1 MQLISQN
8 PTDEDFIQDPYKFY
22 KNFVSTDGLYY
33 WNEYN
38 MPAVFDPAGQELLF
52 KDKRFGREKLKNQS
66 NNHEKHLKA
75 FYHVESNSMLE
86 LEPPKHTRLRG
97 LVLRAFTTRKIN
109 TIQPEIA
116 ALSYKLLDDLKSN
129 NVDILK
135 GFATQLPVIVIA
147 RLLLTNVKDS
157 KKLSA
162 KKREEI
168 FSMVEENNIEYSF
181 NESSNTFI
189 DQFGIKNANEKVL
202 TDSISDIYTGNEIV
216 YVDHFKIND
225 FKSISVVRGED
236 NCRAIALASIIA
248 KVLRDNLM
256 VKFSEKYPEYSF
268 EKNKGYG
275 TKDHREAISKYGLS
289 NIHRKSFSL
298 KPI

>member
-1 MQLISQN
+1 MI
-8 PTDEDFIQDPYKFY
+8 EDK
-22 KNFVSTDGLYY
+22 VWS
-33 WNEYN
+33 E
-38 MPAVFDPAGQELLF
+38 DPAKYIIGADEV
-52 KDKRFGREKLKNQS
+52 GRGS
-66 NNHEKHLKA
+66 FA
-75 FYHVESNSMLE
+75 GPICAAAV
-86 LEPPKHTRLRG
+86 
-97 LVLRAFTTRKIN
+97 KIN
-109 TIQPEIA
+109 YSHLA
-116 ALSYKLLDDLKSN
+116 
-129 NVDILK
+129 
-135 GFATQLPVIVIA
+135 
-147 RLLLTNVKDS
+147 LLTNVKDS

-225 FKSISVVRGED
+225 FKSIPVVRGED

-256 VKFSEKYPEYSF
+256 IKFSEKYPEYSF

>member
-1 MQLISQN
+1 MIEDKIWLEDPNKYIIGA
-8 PTDEDFIQDPYKFY
+8 DEVGRGSFAGPICA
-22 KNFVSTDGLYY
+22 S
-33 WNEYN
+33 
-38 MPAVFDPAGQELLF
+38 AVKIKHSHLELL
-52 KDKRFGREKLKNQS
+52 S
-66 NNHEKHLKA
+66 N
-75 FYHVESNSMLE
+75 V
-86 LEPPKHTRLRG
+86 R
-97 LVLRAFTTRKIN
+97 
-109 TIQPEIA
+109 
-116 ALSYKLLDDLKSN
+116 
-129 NVDILK
+129 
-135 GFATQLPVIVIA
+135 
-147 RLLLTNVKDS
+147 DS

-168 FSMVEENNIEYSF
+168 YSMVQNNNIEYSF
-181 NESSNTFI
+181 KESSNIFI

-202 TDSISDIYTGNEIV
+202 TESISDIYTGNEIV

-236 NCRAIALASIIA
+236 NCRAIALASIVA

-256 VKFSEKYPEYSF
+256 IKFSESYPEYSF

-275 TKDHREAISKYGLS
+275 TRDHREAIAKYGLS

>member
-1 MQLISQN
+1 MI
-8 PTDEDFIQDPYKFY
+8 EDK
-22 KNFVSTDGLYY
+22 VWS
-33 WNEYN
+33 E
-38 MPAVFDPAGQELLF
+38 DPAKYIIGADEV
-52 KDKRFGREKLKNQS
+52 GRGS
-66 NNHEKHLKA
+66 FA
-75 FYHVESNSMLE
+75 GPICAAAV
-86 LEPPKHTRLRG
+86 
-97 LVLRAFTTRKIN
+97 KIN
-109 TIQPEIA
+109 YSHLA
-116 ALSYKLLDDLKSN
+116 
-129 NVDILK
+129 
-135 GFATQLPVIVIA
+135 
-147 RLLLTNVKDS
+147 LLTNVKDS

-168 FSMVEENNIEYSF
+168 FLMVKENNIEYSF
-181 NESSNTFI
+181 NESSNRFI

-216 YVDHFKIND
+216 YVDHFKINN

>member
-1 MQLISQN
+1 MIEDKVWSEN
-8 PTDEDFIQDPYKFY
+8 PAKYIIGADEVGRGSFAGPICAA
-22 KNFVSTDGLYY
+22 
-33 WNEYN
+33 
-38 MPAVFDPAGQELLF
+38 AV
-52 KDKRFGREKLKNQS
+52 
-66 NNHEKHLKA
+66 
-75 FYHVESNSMLE
+75 
-86 LEPPKHTRLRG
+86 
-97 LVLRAFTTRKIN
+97 KIN
-109 TIQPEIA
+109 YSHLA
-116 ALSYKLLDDLKSN
+116 
-129 NVDILK
+129 
-135 GFATQLPVIVIA
+135 
-147 RLLLTNVKDS
+147 LLTNVKDS

-181 NESSNTFI
+181 NESSNRFI

-256 VKFSEKYPEYSF
+256 IKFSEKYPEYSF

>member
-1 MQLISQN
+1 MIEDKIWLEDPNKYIIGA
-8 PTDEDFIQDPYKFY
+8 DEVGRGSFAGPICA
-22 KNFVSTDGLYY
+22 S
-33 WNEYN
+33 
-38 MPAVFDPAGQELLF
+38 AVKIKHSHLELL
-52 KDKRFGREKLKNQS
+52 S
-66 NNHEKHLKA
+66 N
-75 FYHVESNSMLE
+75 V
-86 LEPPKHTRLRG
+86 R
-97 LVLRAFTTRKIN
+97 
-109 TIQPEIA
+109 
-116 ALSYKLLDDLKSN
+116 
-129 NVDILK
+129 
-135 GFATQLPVIVIA
+135 
-147 RLLLTNVKDS
+147 DS

-168 FSMVEENNIEYSF
+168 YSMVRNNNIEYSF
-181 NESSNTFI
+181 KESSNIFI

-202 TDSISDIYTGNEIV
+202 TESISDIYTGNEIV

-236 NCRAIALASIIA
+236 NCRAIALASIVA

-256 VKFSEKYPEYSF
+256 IKFSESYPEYSF

-275 TKDHREAISKYGLS
+275 TRDHREAISKFGLS

>member
-1 MQLISQN
+1 MI
-8 PTDEDFIQDPYKFY
+8 EDK
-22 KNFVSTDGLYY
+22 VWS
-33 WNEYN
+33 E
-38 MPAVFDPAGQELLF
+38 DPAKYIIGADEV
-52 KDKRFGREKLKNQS
+52 GRGS
-66 NNHEKHLKA
+66 FA
-75 FYHVESNSMLE
+75 GPICAAAV
-86 LEPPKHTRLRG
+86 
-97 LVLRAFTTRKIN
+97 KIN
-109 TIQPEIA
+109 YSHLA
-116 ALSYKLLDDLKSN
+116 
-129 NVDILK
+129 
-135 GFATQLPVIVIA
+135 
-147 RLLLTNVKDS
+147 LLTNVKDS

-202 TDSISDIYTGNEIV
+202 ADSISDIYTGNEIV

-236 NCRAIALASIIA
+236 NCRAIALASIVA

-256 VKFSEKYPEYSF
+256 IKFSEKYPEYSF

-275 TKDHREAISKYGLS
+275 TRDHREAISKYGLS

>member
-1 MQLISQN
+1 MI
-8 PTDEDFIQDPYKFY
+8 EDKIWSEDPYKFIIGADEVGRGS
-22 KNFVSTDGLYY
+22 FAG
-33 WNEYN
+33 
-38 MPAVFDPAGQELLF
+38 PICAAAVKINHSHLELL
-52 KDKRFGREKLKNQS
+52 
-66 NNHEKHLKA
+66 A
-75 FYHVESNSMLE
+75 
-86 LEPPKHTRLRG
+86 
-97 LVLRAFTTRKIN
+97 
-109 TIQPEIA
+109 
-116 ALSYKLLDDLKSN
+116 
-129 NVDILK
+129 
-135 GFATQLPVIVIA
+135 
-147 RLLLTNVKDS
+147 NVKDS

-162 KKREEI
+162 KKREKI
-168 FSMVEENNIEYSF
+168 FSIVQENNIEYSF
-181 NESSNTFI
+181 KESSNNFI

-256 VKFSEKYPEYSF
+256 IKFSEKYPEYSF

>member
-1 MQLISQN
+1 MI
-8 PTDEDFIQDPYKFY
+8 EDK
-22 KNFVSTDGLYY
+22 VWS
-33 WNEYN
+33 E
-38 MPAVFDPAGQELLF
+38 DPAKYIIGADEV
-52 KDKRFGREKLKNQS
+52 GRGS
-66 NNHEKHLKA
+66 FA
-75 FYHVESNSMLE
+75 GPICAAAV
-86 LEPPKHTRLRG
+86 
-97 LVLRAFTTRKIN
+97 KIN
-109 TIQPEIA
+109 YSHLA
-116 ALSYKLLDDLKSN
+116 
-129 NVDILK
+129 
-135 GFATQLPVIVIA
+135 
-147 RLLLTNVKDS
+147 LLTNVKDS

-202 TDSISDIYTGNEIV
+202 TDSISDIYNGNEIV

-256 VKFSEKYPEYSF
+256 IKFSEKYPEYSF

>member
-1 MQLISQN
+1 MI
-8 PTDEDFIQDPYKFY
+8 EDKVWF
-22 KNFVSTDGLYY
+22 
-33 WNEYN
+33 E
-38 MPAVFDPAGQELLF
+38 DPAKYIIGADEV
-52 KDKRFGREKLKNQS
+52 GRGS
-66 NNHEKHLKA
+66 FA
-75 FYHVESNSMLE
+75 GPICAAAV
-86 LEPPKHTRLRG
+86 
-97 LVLRAFTTRKIN
+97 KIN
-109 TIQPEIA
+109 YSHLA
-116 ALSYKLLDDLKSN
+116 
-129 NVDILK
+129 
-135 GFATQLPVIVIA
+135 
-147 RLLLTNVKDS
+147 LLTNVKDS

-225 FKSISVVRGED
+225 FNSISVVRGED
-236 NCRAIALASIIA
+236 NCRAIALASIVA

-256 VKFSEKYPEYSF
+256 IKFSEKYPEYSF

-275 TKDHREAISKYGLS
+275 TKNHREAISKYGLS

>member
-1 MQLISQN
+1 MI
-8 PTDEDFIQDPYKFY
+8 EDK
-22 KNFVSTDGLYY
+22 VWS
-33 WNEYN
+33 E
-38 MPAVFDPAGQELLF
+38 DPAKYIIGADEV
-52 KDKRFGREKLKNQS
+52 GRGS
-66 NNHEKHLKA
+66 FA
-75 FYHVESNSMLE
+75 GPICAAAV
-86 LEPPKHTRLRG
+86 
-97 LVLRAFTTRKIN
+97 KIN
-109 TIQPEIA
+109 YSHLT
-116 ALSYKLLDDLKSN
+116 
-129 NVDILK
+129 
-135 GFATQLPVIVIA
+135 
-147 RLLLTNVKDS
+147 LLTNVKDS

-168 FSMVEENNIEYSF
+168 FLMVKENNIEYSF

-256 VKFSEKYPEYSF
+256 IKFSEKYPEYSF

>member
-1 MQLISQN
+1 MI
-8 PTDEDFIQDPYKFY
+8 EDKVWP
-22 KNFVSTDGLYY
+22 
-33 WNEYN
+33 E
-38 MPAVFDPAGQELLF
+38 DPAKYIIGSDEV
-52 KDKRFGREKLKNQS
+52 GRGS
-66 NNHEKHLKA
+66 FA
-75 FYHVESNSMLE
+75 GPICAAAV
-86 LEPPKHTRLRG
+86 
-97 LVLRAFTTRKIN
+97 KIN
-109 TIQPEIA
+109 YSHLA
-116 ALSYKLLDDLKSN
+116 
-129 NVDILK
+129 
-135 GFATQLPVIVIA
+135 
-147 RLLLTNVKDS
+147 LLTNVKDS

-202 TDSISDIYTGNEIV
+202 TDSISDIYTGNEVV

-256 VKFSEKYPEYSF
+256 IKFSEKYPEYSF

>member
-1 MQLISQN
+1 MIEDKIWLEDPNKYIIGA
-8 PTDEDFIQDPYKFY
+8 DEVGRGSFAGPICA
-22 KNFVSTDGLYY
+22 S
-33 WNEYN
+33 
-38 MPAVFDPAGQELLF
+38 AVKIKHSHLELL
-52 KDKRFGREKLKNQS
+52 S
-66 NNHEKHLKA
+66 N
-75 FYHVESNSMLE
+75 V
-86 LEPPKHTRLRG
+86 R
-97 LVLRAFTTRKIN
+97 
-109 TIQPEIA
+109 
-116 ALSYKLLDDLKSN
+116 
-129 NVDILK
+129 
-135 GFATQLPVIVIA
+135 
-147 RLLLTNVKDS
+147 DS

-168 FSMVEENNIEYSF
+168 YSMVRNNNIEYSF
-181 NESSNTFI
+181 KESSNIFI

-202 TDSISDIYTGNEIV
+202 TESISDIYTGNEIV

-256 VKFSEKYPEYSF
+256 IKFSESYPEYSF

-275 TKDHREAISKYGLS
+275 TRDHREAIAKYGLS

>member
-1 MQLISQN
+1 MIEDKVWSEDPNQYIIGA
-8 PTDEDFIQDPYKFY
+8 DEVGRGSFAGPICAA
-22 KNFVSTDGLYY
+22 
-33 WNEYN
+33 
-38 MPAVFDPAGQELLF
+38 AV
-52 KDKRFGREKLKNQS
+52 
-66 NNHEKHLKA
+66 
-75 FYHVESNSMLE
+75 
-86 LEPPKHTRLRG
+86 
-97 LVLRAFTTRKIN
+97 KIN
-109 TIQPEIA
+109 YSH
-116 ALSYKLLDDLKSN
+116 L
-129 NVDILK
+129 V
-135 GFATQLPVIVIA
+135 
-147 RLLLTNVKDS
+147 LLTNVKDS

-202 TDSISDIYTGNEIV
+202 TDSISDIYTSKEIV

-236 NCRAIALASIIA
+236 NCRAIALASIVA

-256 VKFSEKYPEYSF
+256 IIFSEKYPEYSF

>member
-1 MQLISQN
+1 MI
-8 PTDEDFIQDPYKFY
+8 EDK
-22 KNFVSTDGLYY
+22 VWS
-33 WNEYN
+33 E
-38 MPAVFDPAGQELLF
+38 DPAKYIIGADEV
-52 KDKRFGREKLKNQS
+52 GRGS
-66 NNHEKHLKA
+66 FA
-75 FYHVESNSMLE
+75 GPICAAAV
-86 LEPPKHTRLRG
+86 
-97 LVLRAFTTRKIN
+97 KIN
-109 TIQPEIA
+109 YSHLA
-116 ALSYKLLDDLKSN
+116 
-129 NVDILK
+129 
-135 GFATQLPVIVIA
+135 
-147 RLLLTNVKDS
+147 LLTNVKDS

-236 NCRAIALASIIA
+236 NCRAIALASIVA

-256 VKFSEKYPEYSF
+256 IKFTEKYPEYSF

-275 TKDHREAISKYGLS
+275 TKDHREAISRYGLS

>member
-1 MQLISQN
+1 MIEDKIWSEN
-8 PTDEDFIQDPYKFY
+8 PKKFILGADEVGRGSFAGPICAA
-22 KNFVSTDGLYY
+22 
-33 WNEYN
+33 
-38 MPAVFDPAGQELLF
+38 AV
-52 KDKRFGREKLKNQS
+52 
-66 NNHEKHLKA
+66 
-75 FYHVESNSMLE
+75 
-86 LEPPKHTRLRG
+86 
-97 LVLRAFTTRKIN
+97 KIN
-109 TIQPEIA
+109 YSHLE
-116 ALSYKLLDDLKSN
+116 
-129 NVDILK
+129 
-135 GFATQLPVIVIA
+135 
-147 RLLLTNVKDS
+147 LLTNVKDS

-168 FSMVEENNIEYSF
+168 FSIVQKNNIQYSF
-181 NESSNTFI
+181 KEASNTFI

-202 TDSISDIYTGNEIV
+202 NDSISDIYTGNEAV

-225 FKSISVVRGED
+225 FKAISVVRGED

-256 VKFSEKYPEYSF
+256 IKFSEKYPEYSF

-275 TKDHREAISKYGLS
+275 TKDHRKAISKYGLS

>member
-1 MQLISQN
+1 MI
-8 PTDEDFIQDPYKFY
+8 EDK
-22 KNFVSTDGLYY
+22 VWL
-33 WNEYN
+33 E
-38 MPAVFDPAGQELLF
+38 DPAKYIIGADEV
-52 KDKRFGREKLKNQS
+52 GRGS
-66 NNHEKHLKA
+66 FA
-75 FYHVESNSMLE
+75 GPICAAAV
-86 LEPPKHTRLRG
+86 
-97 LVLRAFTTRKIN
+97 KIN
-109 TIQPEIA
+109 YSHLA
-116 ALSYKLLDDLKSN
+116 
-129 NVDILK
+129 
-135 GFATQLPVIVIA
+135 
-147 RLLLTNVKDS
+147 LLTNVKDS

-168 FSMVEENNIEYSF
+168 FLMVEENNIEYSF

-225 FKSISVVRGED
+225 FKSISVARGED

-256 VKFSEKYPEYSF
+256 IKFSEKYPEYSF

>member
-1 MQLISQN
+1 MIEDKVWSEDPNQYIIGA
-8 PTDEDFIQDPYKFY
+8 DEVGRGSFAGPICAA
-22 KNFVSTDGLYY
+22 
-33 WNEYN
+33 
-38 MPAVFDPAGQELLF
+38 AV
-52 KDKRFGREKLKNQS
+52 
-66 NNHEKHLKA
+66 
-75 FYHVESNSMLE
+75 
-86 LEPPKHTRLRG
+86 
-97 LVLRAFTTRKIN
+97 KIN
-109 TIQPEIA
+109 YSH
-116 ALSYKLLDDLKSN
+116 L
-129 NVDILK
+129 V
-135 GFATQLPVIVIA
+135 
-147 RLLLTNVKDS
+147 LLTNVKDS
-157 KKLSA
+157 KKLSV

-181 NESSNTFI
+181 NESSNNFI

-216 YVDHFKIND
+216 YVDHFKIKN

-236 NCRAIALASIIA
+236 NCRAIALASIVA

-256 VKFSEKYPEYSF
+256 IKFSEKYPEYSF

-275 TKDHREAISKYGLS
+275 TKEHRDAISKYGLS

>member
-1 MQLISQN
+1 MI
-8 PTDEDFIQDPYKFY
+8 EDK
-22 KNFVSTDGLYY
+22 VWS
-33 WNEYN
+33 E
-38 MPAVFDPAGQELLF
+38 DPAKYIIGADEV
-52 KDKRFGREKLKNQS
+52 GRGS
-66 NNHEKHLKA
+66 FA
-75 FYHVESNSMLE
+75 GPICAAAV
-86 LEPPKHTRLRG
+86 
-97 LVLRAFTTRKIN
+97 KIN
-109 TIQPEIA
+109 YSHLA
-116 ALSYKLLDDLKSN
+116 
-129 NVDILK
+129 
-135 GFATQLPVIVIA
+135 
-147 RLLLTNVKDS
+147 LLTNVKDS

-256 VKFSEKYPEYSF
+256 IKFSEKYP

>member
-1 MQLISQN
+1 MIEDKVWSEDPN
-8 PTDEDFIQDPYKFY
+8 KYIIGADEVGRGSFAGPICAA
-22 KNFVSTDGLYY
+22 
-33 WNEYN
+33 
-38 MPAVFDPAGQELLF
+38 AV
-52 KDKRFGREKLKNQS
+52 
-66 NNHEKHLKA
+66 
-75 FYHVESNSMLE
+75 
-86 LEPPKHTRLRG
+86 
-97 LVLRAFTTRKIN
+97 KIN
-109 TIQPEIA
+109 YSHLA
-116 ALSYKLLDDLKSN
+116 
-129 NVDILK
+129 
-135 GFATQLPVIVIA
+135 
-147 RLLLTNVKDS
+147 LLTNVKDS

-256 VKFSEKYPEYSF
+256 IKFSEKYPEYSF

>member
-1 MQLISQN
+1 MI
-8 PTDEDFIQDPYKFY
+8 EDK
-22 KNFVSTDGLYY
+22 VWS
-33 WNEYN
+33 E
-38 MPAVFDPAGQELLF
+38 DPAKYIIGADEV
-52 KDKRFGREKLKNQS
+52 GRGS
-66 NNHEKHLKA
+66 FA
-75 FYHVESNSMLE
+75 GPICAAAV
-86 LEPPKHTRLRG
+86 
-97 LVLRAFTTRKIN
+97 KIN
-109 TIQPEIA
+109 YSHLA
-116 ALSYKLLDDLKSN
+116 
-129 NVDILK
+129 
-135 GFATQLPVIVIA
+135 
-147 RLLLTNVKDS
+147 LLTNVKDS

-168 FSMVEENNIEYSF
+168 FSMVEENNIKYSF

-256 VKFSEKYPEYSF
+256 IKFSEKYPEYSF

>member
-1 MQLISQN
+1 MI
-8 PTDEDFIQDPYKFY
+8 EDK
-22 KNFVSTDGLYY
+22 VWS
-33 WNEYN
+33 E
-38 MPAVFDPAGQELLF
+38 DPAKYIIGADEV
-52 KDKRFGREKLKNQS
+52 GRGS
-66 NNHEKHLKA
+66 FA
-75 FYHVESNSMLE
+75 GPICAAAV
-86 LEPPKHTRLRG
+86 
-97 LVLRAFTTRKIN
+97 KIN
-109 TIQPEIA
+109 YSHLA
-116 ALSYKLLDDLKSN
+116 
-129 NVDILK
+129 
-135 GFATQLPVIVIA
+135 
-147 RLLLTNVKDS
+147 LLTNVKDS

-248 KVLRDNLM
+248 KVLRDNFM
-256 VKFSEKYPEYSF
+256 IEISNKYSRYAF
-268 EKNKGYG
+268 DKNKGYG
-275 TKDHREAISKYGLS
+275 TKEHRLAIKKYGLTDV
-289 NIHRKSFSL
+289 HRKSFNL
-298 KPI
+298 MPK

>member
-1 MQLISQN
+1 MI
-8 PTDEDFIQDPYKFY
+8 EDK
-22 KNFVSTDGLYY
+22 VWS
-33 WNEYN
+33 E
-38 MPAVFDPAGQELLF
+38 DPAKYIIGADEV
-52 KDKRFGREKLKNQS
+52 GRGS
-66 NNHEKHLKA
+66 FA
-75 FYHVESNSMLE
+75 GPICAAAV
-86 LEPPKHTRLRG
+86 
-97 LVLRAFTTRKIN
+97 KIN
-109 TIQPEIA
+109 YSHLA
-116 ALSYKLLDDLKSN
+116 
-129 NVDILK
+129 
-135 GFATQLPVIVIA
+135 
-147 RLLLTNVKDS
+147 LLTNVKDS

-256 VKFSEKYPEYSF
+256 IKFSEKYPEYSF

-275 TKDHREAISKYGLS
+275 TKNHREAISKYGLS